1 MNIIKVEKYVG
12 SMPNNHQ
19 AVLELMDKHWR
30 EFMDSMLM
38 TEDFIVFLDY
48 LCDLLKQRITNGST
62 NASLPVISQ
71 ALDSFYQIA
80 KIYEE
85 SVHTLEGDSQAQFN
99 HFFIGE
105 YNRFLE
111 VVTGRFSEVLPYE
124 L

>member
-71 ALDSFYQIA
+71 ALDS
-80 KIYEE
+80 
-85 SVHTLEGDSQAQFN
+85 
-99 HFFIGE
+99 
-105 YNRFLE
+105 
-111 VVTGRFSEVLPYE
+111 
-124 L
+124 